1 MSKKK
6 PYSDDLFKEENRKRK
21 NLFKQQKRRE
31 LEESLDDDLDYDYKV
46 YKFLREKG

>member
-6 PYSDDLFKEENRKRK
+6 QFKDEFANEDNRKRK

-31 LEESLDDDLDYDYKV
+31 LEESLDDELEYDYGV
-46 YKFLREKG
+46 YKFLRKKG